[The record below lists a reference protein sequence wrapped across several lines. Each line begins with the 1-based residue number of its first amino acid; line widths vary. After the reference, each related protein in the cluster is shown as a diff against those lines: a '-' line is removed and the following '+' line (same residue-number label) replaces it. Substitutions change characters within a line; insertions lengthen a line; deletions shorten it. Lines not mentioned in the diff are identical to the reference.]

1 MKKKTV
7 YYILGGLS
15 ALIIVLLLLSKTG
28 ILGNKDKGK
37 EVEISKVDAIT
48 IVETV
53 SATGKIQPE
62 IEVKISSEVSGEIIE
77 LPVKEG
83 QVVKKGDLL
92 VRINPDLY
100 TSGLNRSVASL
111 SGTKAG
117 LSQAD
122 AQFKEA
128 KANYDRNKAL
138 FQKGIISKSDWDKA
152 VSSYEVAQ
160 ASKQSAYYN
169 VQSASATVNEAKDNL
184 GRTTIY
190 APADGTI
197 SSLGV
202 ELGERVLG
210 TQQMTGTE
218 ILRVANLNNME
229 VEVDVNENDI
239 VKINVG
245 DSAKVEVDAYLK
257 KEFKGI
263 VTSISNS
270 ASTALTADQVTNFKV
285 KIRILKESYADLLEG
300 KPESYSPFRPG
311 MTATVDII
319 TKRKE
324 NVLAVPISS
333 IIVKADTSATA
344 KPVVQ
349 NPEENGDENQNQKMP
364 QSDKKFECVFV
375 KVGDKAKIRVVKTG
389 IQDDTN
395 IEISSG
401 LKKGDVVIVGPYSTV
416 TKDLNSGDLVSVK
429 SEEEK
434 KTDKPK
440 K

>member
-1 MKKKTV
+1 MSKKKI
-7 YYILGGLS
+7 YILVGVVVT
-15 ALIIVLLLLSKTG
+15 LIIVLVTLKSKG
-28 ILGNKDKGK
+28 IIGSNDDSKQ
-37 EVEISKVDAIT
+37 VETSKVDEIT
-48 IVETV
+48 IIETV

-62 IEVKISSEVSGEIIE
+62 IEVKISSEVSGEIIA
-77 LPVKEG
+77 LPIKEG

-92 VRINPDLY
+92 VKINPDLY
-100 TSGLNRSVASL
+100 TSGYNRTVSNL

-122 AQFKEA
+122 ATFKEA
-128 KANYDRNKAL
+128 KASYDRSKTL
-138 FQKGIISKSDWDKA
+138 FDKGIISRSDWDKA
-152 VSSYEVAQ
+152 IAAFEGAK
-160 ASKQSAYYN
+160 ANKESAYFN
-169 VQSASATVNEAKDNL
+169 VQSANATVKEAKDNL

-239 VKINVG
+239 VKINIG
-245 DSAKVEVDAYLK
+245 DSTKIQVDAYLK

-270 ASTALTADQVTNFKV
+270 ASAATTADQVTNFKV
-285 KIRILKESYADLLEG
+285 KVRILKESYQDLLEG
-300 KPESYSPFRPG
+300 KPATYSPFRPG

-319 TKRKE
+319 TERKE
-324 NVLAVPISS
+324 KVIGVPISAVVIKS
-333 IIVKADTSATA
+333 DTTAT
-344 KPVVQ
+344 KSY
-349 NPEENGDENQNQKMP
+349 EIEDEGEDKKVAPKN
-364 QSDKKFECVFV
+364 DKKFECVFV
-375 KVGDKAKIRVVKTG
+375 KVGNKAKIRIVKTG

-395 IEISSG
+395 IELTSG
-401 LKKGDVVIVGPYSTV
+401 LKKGDVVIVGPYTTV
-416 TKDLNSGDLVSVK
+416 TKDLNSGDKITLAKDSDK
-429 SEEEK
+429 EK
-434 KTDKPK
+434 K
-440 K
+440 

>member
-1 MKKKTV
+1 MSKKKI
-7 YYILGGLS
+7 YILVGVVL
-15 ALIIVLLLLSKTG
+15 ALIIVLVTLKSKG
-28 ILGNKDKGK
+28 IIGNNDDSKQI
-37 EVEISKVDAIT
+37 ETAKVDEIT

-62 IEVKISSEVSGEIIE
+62 IEVKISSEVSGEIIA

-83 QVVKKGDLL
+83 QLVKKGDLL
-92 VRINPDLY
+92 VKINPDLY
-100 TSGLNRSVASL
+100 TSGYNRTISNL

-122 AQFKEA
+122 ASFKEA
-128 KANYDRNKAL
+128 KASYDRSKTL
-138 FQKGIISKSDWDKA
+138 FDKGIISKSDWDKA
-152 VSSYEVAQ
+152 IATFEGAK
-160 ASKQSAYYN
+160 ANKESAYYN
-169 VQSASATVNEAKDNL
+169 VQSANATVKEAKDNL

-239 VKINVG
+239 VKISIG
-245 DSAKVEVDAYLK
+245 DSTNIQVDAYLK

-270 ASTALTADQVTNFKV
+270 ASEATTADQVTNFKV
-285 KIRILKESYADLLEG
+285 KVRILKESYQDLLEG
-300 KPESYSPFRPG
+300 KSETYSPFRPG

-319 TKRKE
+319 TKRNE
-324 NVLAVPISS
+324 NVIGVPISAVV
-333 IIVKADTSATA
+333 VKSDTAATKSYEIKDDGEDKKVTA
-344 KPVVQ
+344 K
-349 NPEENGDENQNQKMP
+349 
-364 QSDKKFECVFV
+364 SDKKFECVFV
-375 KVGDKAKIRVVKTG
+375 KVGNKARIRIVKTG

-395 IEISSG
+395 IEITSG
-401 LKKGDVVIVGPYSTV
+401 LKKGDLVIVGPYTTV
-416 TKDLNSGDLVSVK
+416 TKDLNSGDRVISANDSDK
-429 SEEEK
+429 EK
-434 KTDKPK
+434 K
-440 K
+440 

>member
-1 MKKKTV
+1 MTKKTI
-7 YYILGGLS
+7 YILLGS
-15 ALIIVLLLLSKTG
+15 AVAIIAVLIALSKTG
-28 ILGNKDKGK
+28 VIGKKDKGT
-37 EVEISKVDAIT
+37 EVEIATVNEIT
-48 IVETV
+48 VVETV
-53 SATGKIQPE
+53 SATVKVQPE
-62 IEVKISSEVSGEIIE
+62 IEVKMSAEVSGEIIA

-92 VRINPDLY
+92 VKINPDLY
-100 TSGLNRSVASL
+100 TSGYQRTISNL

-122 AQFKEA
+122 ASFKEA
-128 KANYDRNKAL
+128 KSNYDRSKTL
-138 FQKGIISKSDWDKA
+138 YDKGIISKSEWDKA
-152 VSSYEVAQ
+152 ISSFEVAK
-160 ASKQSAYYN
+160 ASKESAYYN
-169 VQSASATVNEAKDNL
+169 VQSASATVSEAKDNL

-197 SSLGV
+197 SMLNV

-285 KIRILKESYADLLEG
+285 KIRILKESYLDLLEG
-300 KPESYSPFRPG
+300 KPLTYSPFRPG

-319 TKRKE
+319 TTRKV
-324 NVLAVPISS
+324 NVIGVPISS
-333 IIVKADTSATA
+333 IVVKSDTTATSKIVVEDSKDKESKVAP
-344 KPVVQ
+344 K
-349 NPEENGDENQNQKMP
+349 
-364 QSDKKFECVFV
+364 SDKKFECVFL
-375 KVGDKAKIRVVKTG
+375 KVGVKAKIRIIKTG

-395 IEISSG
+395 IEVLSG
-401 LKKGDVVIVGPYSTV
+401 LKKGDVVIVGPYTTV
-416 TKDLNSGDLVSVK
+416 TKDLNSGDKVVVSSGIDK
-429 SEEEK
+429 PEK
-434 KTDKPK
+434 K
-440 K
+440 